1 MCGIAGIVTFDGRD
15 PDGGRL
21 RAMGDCLRH
30 RGPDAAGYHV
40 DASAAPAAGLVHR
53 RLSII
58 DLSPAA
64 DQPIPNEDGTVQVLL
79 NGEIYNFQE
88 LRSGLASRHTF
99 RSQGD
104 TEVIAHLYE
113 ERGDDAVAALDGMF
127 ALALWDARARR
138 LLLARDHFG
147 KKPLYYWHDA
157 GRLVFGS
164 EIKALLAAG
173 VPVEMAE
180 ENLGEYLAFGY
191 VPTPRT
197 LFRGIRKLPPASL
210 LVANAAGVAAPR
222 EYWDLRFPPAGE
234 AAEVGLDEA
243 SGRVRELLTAAV
255 RRRLVAD
262 VPLGLLLSG
271 GVDSAAIAALMAR
284 LVPGKVRTFTVGFE
298 GDAFFDERPYAERV
312 ARHVGTDHH
321 ASVVRP
327 QAGELLE
334 TLVHHHD
341 EPFGDSSALPTYLVA
356 REARARVTVALN
368 GDGGDETFAGYDRFH
383 AALLA
388 DRIPAPFAHALRLA
402 SRLVPE
408 GASHQGT
415 RRRLRRFA
423 DKAVLPF
430 DERIFAWSSFF
441 DLPALRALD
450 GDHVADRDRI
460 LSSYRQALERCAG
473 ASLLSRLLY
482 LNARTYLL
490 DDLLP
495 KMDRMSMAHGL
506 ETRSPMLDRALIEY
520 VAGLPD
526 RLKRRG
532 GRGKIVLK
540 KAVSDLLP
548 PGIVARRKHG
558 FGVPLGEWFRG
569 ELKGRAEALLL
580 DRPRLARWLRPEAVR
595 RLFAEHLSGRGD
607 RGHQLWTLLT
617 LELWLRK
624 HRIG

>member
-64 DQPIPNEDGTVQVLL
+64 DQPLPNEDGTVRVLL

-157 GRLVFGS
+157 DRLVFGS

-210 LVANAAGVAAPR
+210 LVADASGVAEPR
-222 EYWDLRFPPAGE
+222 AYWDLRFPPAGE
-234 AAEVGLDEA
+234 AAKVGLDEA

-298 GDAFFDERPYAERV
+298 GDAFFDERPYAESV

-327 QAGELLE
+327 QAAELLE

-356 REARARVTVALN
+356 REARTRVTVALN

-408 GASHQGT
+408 GASPHGT

-450 GDHVADRDRI
+450 GDHVVDRDRI

-526 RLKRRG
+526 PLKRRG

-540 KAVSDLLP
+540 KAVADLLP

-595 RLFAEHLSGRGD
+595 RLLAEHLSGRGD

-617 LELWLRK
+617 LELWLRQ

>member
-1 MCGIAGIVTFDGRD
+1 VCGLAGILTFDGAPVARST
-15 PDGGRL
+15 L
-21 RAMGDCLRH
+21 AAMGDCLRH
-30 RGPDAAGYHV
+30 RGPDAAGYHA
-40 DASAAPAAGLVHR
+40 DSSAPAGIGLVHR

-58 DLSPAA
+58 DLSAAA
-64 DQPIPNEDGTVQVLL
+64 DQPLANEDGSVLVLL
-79 NGEIYNFQE
+79 NGEIYNFRE
-88 LRSGLASRHTF
+88 LRSGLASHHSF

-113 ERGDDAVAALDGMF
+113 ERGEEAIAALDGMF
-127 ALALWDARARR
+127 AIAIWDARSRR

-147 KKPLYYWHDA
+147 KKPLYYWHDTR
-157 GRLVFGS
+157 RLVFGS

-197 LFRGIRKLPPASL
+197 LYRGIRKLPPASL
-210 LVANAAGVAAPR
+210 LVADAAGVGSPR
-222 EYWDLRFPPAGE
+222 PYWDLRFPPARR
-234 AAEVGLDEA
+234 AA
-243 SGRVRELLTAAV
+243 RVRLRDAADRVRDLLFAAV
-255 RRRLVAD
+255 RKRLLAD

-271 GVDSAAIAALMAR
+271 GIDSATVAAVMAR
-284 LVPGKVRTFTVGFE
+284 LVPGRVKTFTVGFE
-298 GDAFFDERPYAERV
+298 GDAFFDERPYAQRV
-312 ARHVGTDHH
+312 ARELDTEHH

-327 QAGELLE
+327 QAGALLE
-334 TLVHHHD
+334 TLLDHHD

-356 REARARVTVALN
+356 REARAHVTVALN

-388 DRIPAPFAHALRLA
+388 NRIPSPLAHALRA
-402 SRLVPE
+402 AARLVPE
-408 GASHQGT
+408 GASYHAR

-423 DKAVLPF
+423 DKAALPF
-430 DERIFAWSSFF
+430 VERIFSWTSFF
-441 DLPALRALD
+441 DLPTLRALD
-450 GDHVADRDRI
+450 ADHVADRDRV
-460 LSSYRQALERCAG
+460 LSSYRETLERCAG
-473 ASLLSRLLY
+473 TSLLSRLLY

-495 KMDRMSMAHGL
+495 KVDRMTMAHGL
-506 ETRSPMLDRALIEY
+506 EARSPMLDRALMEY

-540 KAVSDLLP
+540 KAVADMLP
-548 PGIVARRKHG
+548 REILRRRKHG

-569 ELKGRAEALLL
+569 ELKPRVDALLL
-580 DRPRLARWLRPEAVR
+580 DRPRLGRWLSPDAVR
-595 RLFAEHLSGRGD
+595 QMFAEHLSGRTD